1 MGCDPARQDPLR
13 DSFIRQVPF
22 DKEVH
27 SGATLN
33 RLVAVPELQLRVI
46 ERGVVTEEL

>member
-33 RLVAVPELQLRVI
+33 RLVAVPELRLRVI